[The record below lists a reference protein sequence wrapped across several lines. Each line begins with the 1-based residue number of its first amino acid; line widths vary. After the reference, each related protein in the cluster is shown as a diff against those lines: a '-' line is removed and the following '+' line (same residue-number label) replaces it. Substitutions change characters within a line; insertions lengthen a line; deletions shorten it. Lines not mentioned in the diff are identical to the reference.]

1 MATFAS
7 VERRDRRICDDR
19 RFMPSPIGHALSGVA
34 IAWTASLAEPPDNS
48 GRTLSDRWLPIYM
61 ALAAAPDLDLL
72 VHGAHRTATHSVT
85 AMLLVTIVAAV
96 VTGQVTRLRA
106 SRFGGQAPGRAS
118 RLGGQ
123 APGRAWRFGGQA
135 PGRASRGGGQAPVRA
150 SRFAALARWRVAL
163 LCGLSYGSHLLLD
176 WLAADNYPPR
186 GIQLLWPFSRR
197 WFISDVDLFRQTA
210 RQEFFTAP
218 IIRQNVVAVAQ
229 ECLILLPILA
239 LIACARLRQ
248 RRQLR
253 IRN

>member
-1 MATFAS
+1 
-7 VERRDRRICDDR
+7 
-19 RFMPSPIGHALSGVA
+19 LSGVA
-34 IAWTASLAEPPDNS
+34 IAWTASLAEPRDGT

-85 AMLLVTIVAAV
+85 AMLLVTIVAAA

-106 SRFGGQAPGRAS
+106 SRFGGQAPRSAS
-118 RLGGQ
+118 
-123 APGRAWRFGGQA
+123 RFGGQ
-135 PGRASRGGGQAPVRA
+135 
-150 SRFAALARWRVAL
+150 ARWRVAL
-163 LCGLSYGSHLLLD
+163 LCGISYGSHLLLD

-197 WFISDVDLFRQTA
+197 WFISDLDLFRQTA

-218 IIRQNVVAVAQ
+218 IIRQNVIAVAQ
-229 ECLILLPILA
+229 EIGILLPVLA
-239 LIACARLRQ
+239 LIYWARLRQ
-248 RRQLR
+248 HRQLR